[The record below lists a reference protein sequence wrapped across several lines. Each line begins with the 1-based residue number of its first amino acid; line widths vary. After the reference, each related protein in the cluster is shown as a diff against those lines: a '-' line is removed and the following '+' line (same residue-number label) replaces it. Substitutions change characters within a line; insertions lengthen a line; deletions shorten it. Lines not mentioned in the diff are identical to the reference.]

1 MQPEQLALRGTIH
14 DTKYQKYKE
23 FWVRGGFTLFVPL
36 WRYDLLNLGE
46 IEVPEYNIEASELLS
61 RIENYYTQ
69 PVSLDLL
76 DEIERRDPTVGD
88 ELDEFRS
95 DLQRGK
101 RVNIGDL
108 LGGLMFMEGME
119 PGGHGNYQLLL
130 GS

>member
-1 MQPEQLALRGTIH
+1 MQPEQLILKGTIH
-14 DTKYQKYKE
+14 DTKYNKYKNV
-23 FWVRGGFTLFVPL
+23 WVEGGFTLFVPL

-46 IEVPEYNIEASELLS
+46 IEIPEYSIEASELLS
-61 RIENYYTQ
+61 RIENYYAQ

-101 RVNIGDL
+101 RVSIGDL
-108 LGGLMFMEGME
+108 LGGLVYMESIE
-119 PGGHGNYQLLL
+119 FGGQDNYQLLL